1 MLGAIAVVLGLG
13 AGAVLFVG
21 FVALSYRRRG
31 SFSVPRA
38 IAWAAALVYFWAI
51 WTYTLLPLPD
61 PAAIRCMPTNLDP
74 LAFLD
79 EIGAA
84 VDRAQGRPLAAL
96 TDPAVMQITLNVLL
110 FVPLGFFARLL
121 GGRGVAVAAVGG
133 LATSAV
139 VELTQLTGVWGL
151 YPCAYRVFDVDDL
164 LTNTTGAVLGSV
176 LAFVVPRRHWGR
188 NSVVAPEAPRPV
200 TVPRRLLAM
209 VSDWLAFTLVGAGA
223 AIVVQALLL
232 YVLDDRPAA
241 LEGHISTTVGVV
253 VPLLVWLVVTLA
265 TGRTVG
271 DIAVRLRY
279 TGSPLPPVAARLLR
293 LGGGI
298 GGYGLLQLLQLL
310 PSAAGWVGP
319 LLAAFPVVALV
330 ATLATEHGR
339 GLPGLAS
346 RHHLEDSRARGGG
359 PAGPAPWTS

>member
-1 MLGAIAVVLGLG
+1 MLGIIAVVLGLG
-13 AGAVLFVG
+13 AGVVLFVG

-31 SFSVPRA
+31 SFSVLRA

-84 VDRAQGRPLAAL
+84 VDRAQGRPVAAL
-96 TDPAVMQITLNVLL
+96 TDPAVLQITLNVVL
-110 FVPLGFFARLL
+110 FVPLGFFVRVL
-121 GGRGVAVAAVGG
+121 GGRGVVVAALGG

-164 LTNTTGAVLGSV
+164 LTNTAGAVVGSV

-200 TVPRRLLAM
+200 TVPRRLLGM
-209 VSDWLAFTLVGAGA
+209 VSDWLAFSLLGAGA
-223 AIVVQALLL
+223 AVAVQALLL
-232 YVLDDRPAA
+232 YVLDDRQTA
-241 LEGHISTTVGVV
+241 LEGRLSTVVGVV
-253 VPLLVWLVVTLA
+253 VPLVGWLVLA
-265 TGRTVG
+265 LVTGRTVG
-271 DIAVRLRY
+271 DLAVRLRY
-279 TGSPLPPVAARLLR
+279 VGSPLPPAAARLLR
-293 LGGGI
+293 LAGGV
-298 GGYGLLQLLQLL
+298 GGYGLLQLVQL
-310 PSAAGWVGP
+310 SDGAAVWVGP
-319 LLAAFPVVALV
+319 MLAAFPVVAVV
-330 ATLATEHGR
+330 ATLVTAHGR
-339 GLPGLAS
+339 GLPGLLS
-346 RHHLEDSRARGGG
+346 RQHLEDSRE
-359 PAGPAPWTS
+359 PAAGDATPVPS